1 MEVGPCRGRV
11 FSTRGIGHGA
21 LRQLLRQKGSS
32 LLLREPVVQNE
43 EVVWRPHLTFI
54 CSGSGYFGE
63 MKGRANGKPATV
75 YHDRITSLL
84 SQPDFRG
91 IEGGGY
97 LPENNFSITDL
108 KSDGVCRIVRDNP
121 GFELSKW
128 SFRNTRLLYEF
139 GDGWDWSFFEG
150 YDFPKK
156 PSSDYD
162 MSRPP
167 PLLLCVANT
176 LSIRGRLVCLS

>member
-1 MEVGPCRGRV
+1 MGPCGNYYAKKEACFILSR
-11 FSTRGIGHGA
+11 A
-21 LRQLLRQKGSS
+21 GSAKRRS
-32 LLLREPVVQNE
+32 GLAS
-43 EVVWRPHLTFI
+43 HLTFI

-63 MKGRANGKPATV
+63 MKGRANGKPAAV

-128 SFRNTRLLYEF
+128 SFRNTQVLFEF
-139 GDGWDWSFFEG
+139 GDGWDWAFEVMI
-150 YDFPKK
+150 FRK
-156 PSSDYD
+156 
-162 MSRPP
+162 SR
-167 PLLLCVANT
+167 AQT
-176 LSIRGRLVCLS
+176 TI

>member
-1 MEVGPCRGRV
+1 
-11 FSTRGIGHGA
+11 
-21 LRQLLRQKGSS
+21 
-32 LLLREPVVQNE
+32 
-43 EVVWRPHLTFI
+43 
-54 CSGSGYFGE
+54 

-128 SFRNTRLLYEF
+128 SFRNTRILYEF
-139 GDGWDWSFFEG
+139 GDGWDWSF
-150 YDFPKK
+150 
-156 PSSDYD
+156 
-162 MSRPP
+162 
-167 PLLLCVANT
+167 
-176 LSIRGRLVCLS
+176 